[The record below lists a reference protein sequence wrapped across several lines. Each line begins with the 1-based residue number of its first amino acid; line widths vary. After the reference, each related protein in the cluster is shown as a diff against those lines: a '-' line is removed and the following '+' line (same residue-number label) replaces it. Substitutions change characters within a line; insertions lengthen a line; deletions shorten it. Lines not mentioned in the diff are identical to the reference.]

1 MNYSREYLKTN
12 SIIESWPLKEEER
25 RLLPS
30 LSPETVS
37 NATFCTF
44 PVGKGFCHRLPSDG
58 WRCSAHHHVI
68 GHSDDNDDELN
79 ETEPVSWAWSN
90 GDDIFRFH
98 SQFFRPIQNLADKFL
113 SKIFPTTGFR
123 RSFGKVFILLQF
135 I

>member
-12 SIIESWPLKEEER
+12 SIIESLPAKEER

-58 WRCSAHHHVI
+58 WRCSAHQHVI
-68 GHSDDNDDELN
+68 GHSDDNDDKSN

-90 GDDIFRFH
+90 GDDTFI
-98 SQFFRPIQNLADKFL
+98 DL
-113 SKIFPTTGFR
+113 SSR
-123 RSFGKVFILLQF
+123 RVYRRRQSHRRWETLGRLNVYNDDVWLD
-135 I
+135 

>member
-12 SIIESWPLKEEER
+12 SIIESWPLKEEEEQQQQR

-68 GHSDDNDDELN
+68 GHSDDNDDEFN

-90 GDDIFRFH
+90 GDDTFI
-98 SQFFRPIQNLADKFL
+98 DL
-113 SKIFPTTGFR
+113 SSR
-123 RSFGKVFILLQF
+123 RVYRRRRQSRRWETLGRLNVYNDDVWLD
-135 I
+135 

>member
-12 SIIESWPLKEEER
+12 SIIESWPLKEEEQQQQQQR

-30 LSPETVS
+30 LSPETVTS
-37 NATFCTF
+37 ATFCTF

-68 GHSDDNDDELN
+68 SHSDDNDDEFK

-90 GDDIFRFH
+90 GDDTFI
-98 SQFFRPIQNLADKFL
+98 DL
-113 SKIFPTTGFR
+113 SSR
-123 RSFGKVFILLQF
+123 RVYRRRQSRRWETLGRLNVYNDDVWLD
-135 I
+135 

>member
-12 SIIESWPLKEEER
+12 SIIESWPLKDEEQQR

-68 GHSDDNDDELN
+68 GHSDDNDDEFN

-90 GDDIFRFH
+90 GDDTFI
-98 SQFFRPIQNLADKFL
+98 DL
-113 SKIFPTTGFR
+113 SSR
-123 RSFGKVFILLQF
+123 RVYRRRRQSRRWETLGRLNVYNDDVWLD
-135 I
+135 